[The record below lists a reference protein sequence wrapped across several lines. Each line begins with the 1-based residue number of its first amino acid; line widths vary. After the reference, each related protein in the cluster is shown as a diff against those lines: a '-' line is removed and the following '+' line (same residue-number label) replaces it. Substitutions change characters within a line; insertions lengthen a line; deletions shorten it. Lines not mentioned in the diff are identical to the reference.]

1 MTDETARVA
10 RLMKVI
16 DDMTKEL
23 DRQGVAEALADLGF
37 DPVALAQVVIKA
49 ADGGDVIDLSSRRN
63 R

>member
-1 MTDETARVA
+1 MDETARVA

-37 DPVALAQVVIKA
+37 DPVALAEVAIKA
-49 ADGGDVIDLSSRRN
+49 ADGDVIKFPGGPRGH
-63 R
+63 